1 MPLTFIDIERQKSW
15 RIGLFFII
23 LLLLYF
29 FSALVIMRFAWGDIF
44 AKDFL
49 RGVFASCYIFIIA
62 AVLAFV
68 HFYLLSYDAAQ
79 NIKEKLGAAD
89 LDPED
94 ELHKRLRNIM
104 AEIHVAT
111 GSKRKMACAVIPGQ
125 AMNALA
131 VDDFKGNA
139 LIVITEGL
147 VSRLSREQTEA
158 VIAHEAYHIL
168 SGDCRESTLAVS
180 LFGFSMPFIEKI
192 MIYGGRA
199 SILSFILFKL
209 GYLLNLFISRE
220 REYRADA
227 GAVGMTRNPL
237 ALAEVLHLLS
247 KNWRGIGLI
256 GSELEGLCIVNP
268 RLNQLD
274 ESEGFFADLFS
285 SHPPIRKRT
294 EILLAMAHASI
305 TALDM
310 KRRQDERE
318 NMPKETEKKYYALD
332 AQYIWQGPF
341 AIPELAALPWF
352 STLTWV
358 SDGSETIT
366 KASQIPTCSE
376 IFKAQ
381 IEQAEGKTTDYL
393 CPVCQQHL
401 LKQHYEQTRIY
412 QCKYCGGTLVDGDK
426 LPRII
431 IRGENAWP
439 EKIKAQARATLKEN
453 QQNYIIHSAKE
464 GKNKINSLRCP
475 KCKASMWRTFYS
487 YAYLI
492 AIDRCICGAM
502 WFDKDELSML
512 QCMIENKMAGEDIYG
527 EDGKKDNNPQ
537 LLRQ

>member
-23 LLLLYF
+23 LLLMYF
-29 FSALVIMRFAWGDIF
+29 SSAMVIMLVAFGDIF

-49 RGVFASCYIFIIA
+49 RGVFASFYIFIIA

-68 HFYLLSYDAAQ
+68 HFYLLSYGAAQ
-79 NIKEKLGAAD
+79 TIKKNLGAAD
-89 LDPED
+89 PDPED
-94 ELHKRLRNIM
+94 ELHKRLCNIM

-111 GSKRKMACAVIPGQ
+111 GKKRKMACAVIPGQ

-139 LIVITEGL
+139 LILITEGL
-147 VSRLSREQTEA
+147 ISRLSRDQTEA
-158 VIAHEAYHIL
+158 VIAHEAHHIL

-199 SILSFILFKL
+199 YIFSFILFKL

-227 GAVGMTRNPL
+227 GAVRMTRNPL
-237 ALAEVLHLLS
+237 ALAETLHLLS
-247 KNWRGIGLI
+247 KNWRGTGLI

-285 SHPPIRKRT
+285 SHPPIRKRI
-294 EILLAMAHASI
+294 EILLAMAHTSL
-305 TALDM
+305 TALDAQRKSEDNKQM
-310 KRRQDERE
+310 SKQ
-318 NMPKETEKKYYALD
+318 TEKKYYALD
-332 AQYIWQGPF
+332 AQYVWQGPF
-341 AIPELAALPWF
+341 SISELTALPWF

-366 KASQIPTCSE
+366 KASEIPACSE

-381 IEQAEGKTTDYL
+381 IKQAEGKTTDYV
-393 CPVCQQHL
+393 CPVCQQRL
-401 LKQHYEQTRIY
+401 FKQHYEQTRAY
-412 QCKYCGGTLVDGDK
+412 QCTYCGGTLVDSDK

-431 IRGENAWP
+431 IRHGNAWP

-453 QQNYIIHSAKE
+453 QQSYIIYSTKQ
-464 GKNKINSLRCP
+464 GKNKIVSLRCP
-475 KCKASMWRTFYS
+475 KCKAIMWRTFYS

-492 AIDRCICGAM
+492 EIDRCICGAM

-512 QCMIENKMAGEDIYG
+512 QCMIENKMAGEDFG
-527 EDGKKDNNPQ
+527 KEDSKEDRTPPVS
-537 LLRQ
+537 RQ

>member
-15 RIGLFFII
+15 RIGLFFIV

-44 AKDFL
+44 AKDFF
-49 RGVFASCYIFIIA
+49 RGVFASCYILIIA
-62 AVLAFV
+62 AALAFV
-68 HFYLLSYDAAQ
+68 HFYLLSFDAAQ
-79 NIKEKLGAAD
+79 TIKEKLGAAD

-111 GSKRKMACAVIPGQ
+111 GNKRKMACAVIPGP

-147 VSRLSREQTEA
+147 VSRLSRDQTEA

-180 LFGFSMPFIEKI
+180 LFGFSMPIIEKI

-199 SILSFILFKL
+199 SILSVILFKL
-209 GYLLNLFISRE
+209 GNLLNLFISRE

-227 GAVGMTRNPL
+227 GAVRMTRNPL
-237 ALAEVLHLLS
+237 ALAETLHLLS
-247 KNWRGIGLI
+247 KNWRGTGLI

-305 TALDM
+305 TELDV
-310 KRRQDERE
+310 KRRPGERE
-318 NMPKETEKKYYALD
+318 PMPKDTEKKYYASD
-332 AQYIWQGPF
+332 AQYVWQGPF
-341 AIPELAALPWF
+341 SISELAALPWV

-366 KASQIPTCSE
+366 KASQIPACGE
-376 IFKAQ
+376 IFKTR
-381 IEQAEGKTTDYL
+381 IEPAEGKTTDYV

-401 LKQHYEQTRIY
+401 FKQHYEQTRIY

-431 IRGENAWP
+431 IRRENAWP

-453 QQNYIIHSAKE
+453 QQNYIIHSAKA
-464 GKNKINSLRCP
+464 GKNKIISLRCP
-475 KCKASMWRTFYS
+475 KCKGSMWRTFYN

-492 AIDRCICGAM
+492 EIDRCICGAI
-502 WFDKDELSML
+502 WFDKDEMSIL
-512 QCMIENKMAGEDIYG
+512 QCMIENKMAGEDLG
-527 EDGKKDNNPQ
+527 EEEGKEDRKSH
-537 LLRQ
+537 LSRQ

>member
-1 MPLTFIDIERQKSW
+1 MPVTLIDIEHQKSW
-15 RIGLFFII
+15 KIGLFFII
-23 LLLLYF
+23 LLLVYLL
-29 FSALVIMRFAWGDIF
+29 SALVIARLAFGDIF
-44 AKDFL
+44 AKGFL
-49 RGVFASCYIFIIA
+49 PGVFYFFYIFILA
-62 AVLAFV
+62 AVFAFV

-79 NIKEKLGAAD
+79 TIKEKLGATD
-89 LDPED
+89 PDPED
-94 ELHKRLRNIM
+94 DLHKRLMNIM
-104 AEIHVAT
+104 AEIRVAT
-111 GSKRKMACAVIPGQ
+111 GNKRKIACAVIPGQ

-147 VSRLSREQTEA
+147 VSRLSRDQTEA
-158 VIAHEAYHIL
+158 VIAHETYHIL

-199 SILSFILFKL
+199 FIFSFILFKL
-209 GYLLNLFISRE
+209 GYLLNIFISRE

-227 GAVGMTRNPL
+227 GAVRMTRNPL

-247 KNWRGIGLI
+247 KNWRGTGLI

-274 ESEGFFADLFS
+274 ETEGFFADLFS
-285 SHPPIRKRT
+285 SHPPLRKRI
-294 EILLAMAHASI
+294 EILLFMAHASV
-305 TALDM
+305 AELDVN
-310 KRRQDERE
+310 RRQGERE
-318 NMPKETEKKYYALD
+318 NISKETEKKYYALD
-332 AQYIWQGPF
+332 AQYVWQGPLS
-341 AIPELAALPWF
+341 ISELAALPWF

-358 SDGSETIT
+358 SDGSEPIV
-366 KASQIPTCSE
+366 KASRIPACNE

-381 IEQAEGKTTDYL
+381 IAQAEGKTTDYL

-431 IRGENAWP
+431 IRHENAWP
-439 EKIKAQARATLKEN
+439 QKIKALARTTLKEN
-453 QQNYIIHSAKE
+453 QQNYVIHSSKASKS
-464 GKNKINSLRCP
+464 KIISLRCP
-475 KCKASMWRTFYS
+475 KCNANMWRTFYS

-492 AIDRCICGAM
+492 EIDRCICGAM
-502 WFDKDELSML
+502 WFDKDELSIL
-512 QCMIENKMAGEDIYG
+512 QCMIENKMAGEKFD
-527 EDGKKDNNPQ
+527 EEEGKENCKSY
-537 LLRQ
+537 LLHQ

>member
-23 LLLLYF
+23 LLLMYF
-29 FSALVIMRFAWGDIF
+29 TSAMVIMLVVFGDIF

-49 RGVFASCYIFIIA
+49 RGVFSSFYIFITA
-62 AVLAFV
+62 AVIAFV
-68 HFYLLSYDAAQ
+68 HFYLLSYGAAQ
-79 NIKEKLGAAD
+79 TIKENLGAAAP
-89 LDPED
+89 DPED
-94 ELHKRLRNIM
+94 ELHKRLWNIM

-111 GSKRKMACAVIPGQ
+111 GKKRKIACAVIPSQ
-125 AMNALA
+125 AINALA

-147 VSRLSREQTEA
+147 ISRLSRDQTEA

-199 SILSFILFKL
+199 YIFSFILFKL

-227 GAVGMTRNPL
+227 GAVRMTRNPL

-247 KNWRGIGLI
+247 KNWRGTGLI

-305 TALDM
+305 TELDV
-310 KRRQDERE
+310 KRRQCERE
-318 NMPKETEKKYYALD
+318 HMPKETEKKYYALD
-332 AQYIWQGPF
+332 AQYVWQGPF
-341 AIPELAALPWF
+341 SVPELAALPWF

-358 SDGSETIT
+358 SDSSETIT
-366 KASQIPTCSE
+366 KASQIPACSE
-376 IFKAQ
+376 MFKAQ
-381 IEQAEGKTTDYL
+381 FEEAEGKTTDYL
-393 CPVCQQHL
+393 CPVCQQQL

-431 IRGENAWP
+431 IRRENAWP
-439 EKIKAQARATLKEN
+439 EKIRAQARTTLKEN

-464 GKNKINSLRCP
+464 SKNKIISLRCP

-492 AIDRCICGAM
+492 EMDRCICGAM

-512 QCMIENKMAGEDIYG
+512 LCMIENKMAGEELG
-527 EDGKKDNNPQ
+527 AN
-537 LLRQ
+537 